1 MFNSNREF
9 THRAQQDAIRSAS
22 SYAHFS
28 QNQSLYQNKAV
39 GSALS
44 AYQWALADYFGM
56 PEVEEID
63 VSGWTGEVGQ
73 SIVIRARDNLMVLHV
88 DVMISEGSE
97 GNSVF
102 ESGDAE
108 QSDTDRSLWIYTTST
123 AVPQKPGVCVDVVA
137 YDLPGNSGESCL
149 KLE

>member
-1 MFNSNREF
+1 MFNSNRGF
-9 THRAQQDAIRSAS
+9 THRAQQDIIRSAS

-63 VSGWTGEVGQ
+63 VSGWTGEAGQ
-73 SIVIRARDNLMVLHV
+73 SIVIRARENLIVLHV
-88 DVMISEGSE
+88 DVMISEGSA
-97 GNSVF
+97 GNSVL
-102 ESGDAE
+102 ESGEAE

-123 AVPQKPGVCVDVVA
+123 AVPQQPGICVDVVA
-137 YDLPGNSGESCL
+137 YDLPGNRGTGVVEL
-149 KLE
+149 K